1 LRTVGPRQIST
12 TYTEAE
18 ALKIYREKEEKS
30 VVRSD
35 EIVQTIN
42 RWGTYKG
49 RSISTDDVRAWL
61 EQFGRRSDQR
71 LMFRLLQHLRFYS
84 EDEVRERMKVA
95 HGIVVRGLVERVSHK
110 QVKRWQSLIV
120 SYLDGPGKSGA
131 RFAKLYIDENGIYH
145 ESLIERGQLKGA
157 LSKREDV
164 QAVVFVDDLV
174 GSGQSAADYLQ
185 AFLHECGDIV
195 KAKSIRVFFVAV
207 CGFERGMHYIQEH
220 LRSDVRQL
228 NVHFCD
234 PLDESD
240 SCFRDQS
247 KVFPDQN
254 ERPRAREIAETR
266 GTLLCKPAP
275 LGYSDSEALVVFSH
289 NCPNNTL
296 PILWEKNRDW
306 IPPFRRD

>member
-1 LRTVGPRQIST
+1 MNEFFRRDIHASCQTGQNCQ
-12 TYTEAE
+12 
-18 ALKIYREKEEKS
+18 KS
-30 VVRSD
+30 
-35 EIVQTIN
+35 
-42 RWGTYKG
+42 
-49 RSISTDDVRAWL
+49 
-61 EQFGRRSDQR
+61 
-71 LMFRLLQHLRFYS
+71 RLLDHQNKKRLHARNRLRKCTG
-84 EDEVRERMKVA
+84 ERISLNWNRDA
-95 HGIVVRGLVERVSHK
+95 LRVF
-110 QVKRWQSLIV
+110 W
-120 SYLDGPGKSGA
+120 
-131 RFAKLYIDENGIYH
+131 
-145 ESLIERGQLKGA
+145 
-157 LSKREDV
+157 
-164 QAVVFVDDLV
+164 
-174 GSGQSAADYLQ
+174 
-185 AFLHECGDIV
+185 
-195 KAKSIRVFFVAV
+195 SIRVFFVAV

-220 LRSDVRQL
+220 LRSDVGQL

-254 ERPRAREIAETR
+254 ERSRAREIAETR